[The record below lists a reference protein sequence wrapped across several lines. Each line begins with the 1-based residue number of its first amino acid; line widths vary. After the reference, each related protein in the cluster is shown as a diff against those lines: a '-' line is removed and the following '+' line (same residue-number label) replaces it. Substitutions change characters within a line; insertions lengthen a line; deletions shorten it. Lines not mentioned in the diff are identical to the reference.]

1 MAKWAPER
9 RHDHYFRQAKQ
20 EGYRSRAAYKLQQ
33 MNERYRLIHRG
44 DVVID
49 LGCAPGSWLQVA
61 AGLAGPEGRAIGI
74 DLQPVEPIPGVV
86 IVQGDMLHP
95 EAVAALEQA
104 MSGRRANVVLSD
116 MAPNTSGNRLR
127 DHLRSMDLA
136 QAALDFARRH
146 LQPEGALVIK
156 VFEGEGLAEFLRQ
169 VRSSFAFCKPHS
181 PSASR
186 KESSE
191 IYVVARG
198 FHRQDMDISSARRA
212 LGETVQ

>member
-127 DHLRSMDLA
+127 DHLRSMDLPSPPA
-136 QAALDFARRH
+136 GGGPGDQGLRGGGPGRVPA
-146 LQPEGALVIK
+146 PGALVLRLLQAP
-156 VFEGEGLAEFLRQ
+156 FPLGQPQGELRDL
-169 VRSSFAFCKPHS
+169 R
-181 PSASR
+181 
-186 KESSE
+186 
-191 IYVVARG
+191 RG
-198 FHRQDMDISSARRA
+198 AGIPQTGHGHFFS
-212 LGETVQ
+212 